1 MEKIPNEVLLMIF
14 GYLEVKDLLRCATVS
29 KSFQVMAYD
38 TALWQKLPINLV
50 LCQVPVGFVRHIL
63 KLGTAYLSL
72 RLVEIVGDPI
82 QLCEANT
89 LKYLYL
95 RRLGGNHQSVIRNLL
110 TCCTQLEKLS
120 FYMPTGSN
128 PLFINETCQFIR
140 QNSKSLKCLQISGPY
155 TLNEMETENFANDIS
170 KCEQLEEISLEF
182 ARFDRWSSI
191 QKLFQKLPGNLKKVH
206 FGNWLKIEDLK
217 VLVAT
222 NSELEQLL
230 CPQIDCDDEP
240 YRFGGVTIHKFD
252 EIISII
258 VESPLCDKLIKIKL
272 GMYNGIFV
280 HEQFDAKCHEL
291 RKMRN
296 LKEIDIYCEDEEDLR
311 KAKHLLRIN
320 LPHLMVLQQHN
331 FFRIPYFD
339 GLESWGKKCH
349 PLNLFPETKI

>member
-1 MEKIPNEVLLMIF
+1 M
-14 GYLEVKDLLRCATVS
+14 
-29 KSFQVMAYD
+29 
-38 TALWQKLPINLV
+38 
-50 LCQVPVGFVRHIL
+50 
-63 KLGTAYLSL
+63 
-72 RLVEIVGDPI
+72 
-82 QLCEANT
+82 
-89 LKYLYL
+89 
-95 RRLGGNHQSVIRNLL
+95 
-110 TCCTQLEKLS
+110 
-120 FYMPTGSN
+120 
-128 PLFINETCQFIR
+128 
-140 QNSKSLKCLQISGPY
+140 
-155 TLNEMETENFANDIS
+155 
-170 KCEQLEEISLEF
+170 
-182 ARFDRWSSI
+182 
-191 QKLFQKLPGNLKKVH
+191 
-206 FGNWLKIEDLK
+206 
-217 VLVAT
+217 VAT

-240 YRFGGVTIHKFD
+240 YRFGGVTIHQFD

-349 PLNLFPETKI
+349 YVISE